1 MYSWLLIFR
10 FWKAIL
16 AAEAVG
22 TTAAGVAAVPFLAG
36 FTSTGVVAGST
47 AAAIQSTIGS
57 VAAGSWF
64 ATMQSLA
71 ATTIIGTAAPLV
83 LAGVGAAAL
92 VGTGAYVINKQRN
105 KKGQKQT
112 REEKEREGGVQKKG
126 KLK

>member
-92 VGTGAYVINKQRN
+92 VGTGAYVINKEIKRDKSRQE
-105 KKGQKQT
+105 KKKNV
-112 REEKEREGGVQKKG
+112 RVVYKKKEN
-126 KLK
+126 